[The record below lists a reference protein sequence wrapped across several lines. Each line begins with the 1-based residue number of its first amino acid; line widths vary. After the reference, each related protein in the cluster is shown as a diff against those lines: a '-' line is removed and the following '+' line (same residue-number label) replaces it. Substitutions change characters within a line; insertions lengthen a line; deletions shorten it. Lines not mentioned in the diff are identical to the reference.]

1 MASPP
6 PGTVVDGPCTP
17 LRFVRD
23 RIRAWAMRRCSWRSA
38 LFRSASETYEQP
50 PRKQQQQ
57 RAAMAVRVH
66 LPGRVWARAAKI
78 QARDGGQKNATVQ
91 CQTPK
96 LSLAFAADLVQGL
109 GVTLVAEI
117 DRGGMSRVYATA
129 SDALVVKIS
138 DVARGWSRHEPRA
151 YGMLEG
157 AGLPAARV
165 AFARFRQGFMI
176 IGLERL
182 QCSFAAV
189 LKTCAMEDALVVD
202 ELVRS
207 LKQLLAHLKDAAITF
222 GDLSASNIM
231 YRVPPGELC
240 LIDPQFACPTG
251 FLARGL
257 GRDQASAFD
266 TVHLALKIHA
276 IGLADASPAVR
287 RTASVICCALL
298 NVERPPSEE
307 QVVQWLKGD
316 APVGLRLAYD
326 AMTRAKKS
334 WVNDNAPPAEARAA
348 AQGGEPVQSLA

>member
-1 MASPP
+1 
-6 PGTVVDGPCTP
+6 
-17 LRFVRD
+17 
-23 RIRAWAMRRCSWRSA
+23 MRRCSWRSA
-38 LFRSASETYEQP
+38 LFRSASEMHDLVHATTTAAGGRP
-50 PRKQQQQ
+50 QQ
-57 RAAMAVRVH
+57 AMAMAVRVH

-78 QARDGGQKNATVQ
+78 QARGGAQHAPVQ

-117 DRGGMSRVYATA
+117 DRGGMSRVYATSA
-129 SDALVVKIS
+129 DALVVKIS

-176 IGLERL
+176 IGLEKL

-207 LKQLLAHLKDAAITF
+207 LKQLLAHLKAAAITF
-222 GDLSASNIM
+222 GDLSATNIM

-240 LIDPQFACPTG
+240 LIDPQFACPTA
-251 FLARGL
+251 FLTRGL
-257 GRDQASAFD
+257 GRDQAGAFD

-276 IGLADASPAVR
+276 IGLADPSPAVR
-287 RTASVICCALL
+287 RTAAVVCCALL
-298 NVERPPSEE
+298 NADRPPSQE
-307 QVVQWLKGD
+307 QTAHWLRRD

-326 AMTRAKKS
+326 AMARAKKS
-334 WVNDNAPPAEARAA
+334 WVNGNAPPPAEARAA
-348 AQGGEPVQSLA
+348 GQGSEPGRSLA